1 MIKQMVQQV
10 AENSPCQFQQ
20 FGSPLE
26 GITFYCSGNP
36 DHQRFLV
43 VLDAERLSS
52 PYELNNKVQER
63 TPPELLKIPSFSK
76 NTDLVVL
83 YRLDSLADLHQYEHS
98 IFDIEENA
106 YSLKKHVLYYTT
118 SESEQLSQYLALG
131 KEIETLVVDPEHF
144 NQYKIKPVE
153 ETAFSLA
160 CRLYIKLP
168 FLAVP
173 AKEATLTSANQLA
186 NQLLDGQNLLTF
198 FNEIEQQLSVE
209 QTHEKVMEALIN
221 EQMAD

>member
-1 MIKQMVQQV
+1 MIKQIIQKV
-10 AENSPCQFQQ
+10 AENSPCQFRQ
-20 FGSPLE
+20 FEKPSE
-26 GITFYCSGNP
+26 EIAFYCSGNP

-43 VLDAERLSS
+43 VLDIGQLSS

-63 TPPELLKIPSFSK
+63 TPQELLKIPSFSK

-118 SESEQLSQYLALG
+118 SELEQLGQYLTQG
-131 KEIETLVVDPEHF
+131 NEIETLVADPEYF
-144 NQYKIKPVE
+144 KQYKIKPVE

-160 CRLYIKLP
+160 CRLYVKLP

-186 NQLLDGQNLLTF
+186 NQLLDRQNLRTF
-198 FNEIEQQLSVE
+198 FNEIEKQLNSG
-209 QTHEKVMEALIN
+209 QTHEKVIEALIN
-221 EQMAD
+221 EQVAD

>member
-1 MIKQMVQQV
+1 MIKQIIQQV
-10 AENSPCQFQQ
+10 AENSPCQFRK
-20 FGSPLE
+20 FEMPSDE
-26 GITFYCSGNP
+26 IRFYYSGNP
-36 DHQRFLV
+36 DYQRFLV
-43 VLDAERLSS
+43 VLDVGQLSS
-52 PYELNNKVQER
+52 PSELNNKVQER

-83 YRLDSLADLHQYEHS
+83 YRLDSLAELHQYEHS

-118 SESEQLSQYLALG
+118 AETEQLGQYLALG
-131 KEIETLVVDPEHF
+131 EEIETLVVDSEHF
-144 NQYKIKPVE
+144 NRYKTKPAE

-160 CRLYIKLP
+160 CRLYVKLP

-198 FNEIEQQLSVE
+198 FNEIEQQLSAG
-209 QTHEKVMEALIN
+209 QTHEIVMEALIN